1 MSSAE
6 VIDTI
11 MAEVPAPPSI
21 SEAAHQYQLAMSSQ
35 QEAPQP
41 NSSIDANSS
50 AMELGGDSTINGNAP
65 EASGVCHLKFFDFL
79 LADVLI

>member
-6 VIDTI
+6 GTDTI

-21 SEAAHQYQLAMSSQ
+21 SEAAHQYQLAMSQ

-41 NSSIDANSS
+41 NSSTDPNSS
-50 AMELGGDSTINGNAP
+50 AMELSGHSVVNGNAP
-65 EASGVCHLKFFDFL
+65 EVVSVC
-79 LADVLI
+79 

>member
-6 VIDTI
+6 VTDTL

-21 SEAAHQYQLAMSSQ
+21 SEAAHQYQLAMSQ

-41 NSSIDANSS
+41 NSSTDPNSS
-50 AMELGGDSTINGNAP
+50 AIELGGDAVVNGNAP
-65 EASGVCHLKFFDFL
+65 EIAGVWQLKYVIFFG
-79 LADVLI
+79 